1 MSRFMTILNTNRTT
15 MKSLRKLKTIPVLLF
30 FSISILS
37 QSCDKSKDQQL
48 MKEFQLQT
56 EKWKQAYNSL
66 NAQNLVALYSEDAQY
81 ISSHV
86 AGLVEYGRNDL
97 ITNFQNGM
105 NMGGKIDSVEILR
118 MDVSGNLATLL
129 CKYQAT
135 NAGVTVIGRN
145 LLVLKKIKGKWLIT
159 IHMTVV

>member
-1 MSRFMTILNTNRTT
+1 

-37 QSCDKSKDQQL
+37 QSCDNSKNQQL

-66 NAQNLVALYSEDAQY
+66 NAQNLITLYSEDAQY

-105 NMGGKIDSVEILR
+105 NMGGKIDLVEILR

>member
-1 MSRFMTILNTNRTT
+1 

-30 FSISILS
+30 FSIFILS

-66 NAQNLVALYSEDAQY
+66 NAQNLIALYSEDAQY

-86 AGLVEYGRNDL
+86 AGLVENGRNDL